1 MALSQLSRDVEK
13 RAGTKMPQLSDLR
26 ESGAIE
32 QDADIVMFM
41 YRPEYYSIN
50 VNENGDSMNGETHI
64 KFAKNRN
71 GALDTI
77 KLRAALA
84 TQQFYDF
91 QELPKQLGLNGK
103 NFIAV
108 GSKMNNDIDDDTPF

>member
-1 MALSQLSRDVEK
+1 
-13 RAGTKMPQLSDLR
+13 MPMLSDLR

-64 KFAKNRN
+64 KFGKHRN
-71 GALDTI
+71 GTLDTI
-77 KLRAALA
+77 KLRASLS

-91 QELPKQLGLNGK
+91 VDQPKQLGLNG
-103 NFIAV
+103 NFKPV
-108 GSKMNNDIDDDTPF
+108 KTVPVDVDDDAPF